1 MLLSLLALVI
11 AASTLCISY
20 MLGDEITRL
29 LIKLIG
35 LFSLFLSLVYSPWL
49 IKLLIVIAVIVTPN
63 CAQQH
68 YLRRTRCSTVCVT
81 HPDCPCFS
89 I

>member
-11 AASTLCISY
+11 AASTLCISD

-35 LFSLFLSLVYSPWL
+35 LLSLFLSLVYSPWL
-49 IKLLIVIAVIVTPN
+49 IKLLIVIAIFVTPN
-63 CAQQH
+63 YAQQH
-68 YLRRTRCSTVCVT
+68 YLRRTRCSTLCAT
-81 HPDCPCFS
+81 HSDCSCLS